1 MKEFKEIKEFDDFET
16 PDFHKD
22 KRVYI
27 AVNNKIKE
35 LKPENI

>member
-1 MKEFKEIKEFDDFET
+1 MKGFWLKWKDFDSNLK
-16 PDFHKD
+16 DFHKD